1 LRLRAAAVGET
12 QKIGIA
18 ETTGGVM
25 QRIKSVGVL
34 SCAKMLGVLYGC
46 MGLLLLPFALIAG
59 LASMATQQANSAIG
73 GGAILAFGILAP
85 VIYGAMGFVFG
96 AIGAWI
102 YNLIAKRLG
111 GIEIQLEPVPA
122 VTL

>member
-1 LRLRAAAVGET
+1 
-12 QKIGIA
+12 
-18 ETTGGVM
+18 M

-46 MGLLLLPFALIAG
+46 MGLLFIPFALIAG
-59 LASMATQQANSAIG
+59 LASMATQQANSTIGGAAIG
-73 GGAILAFGILAP
+73 GAAIIALGILAP
-85 VIYGAMGFVFG
+85 LLYGAMGFVFG

-111 GIEIQLEPVPA
+111 GIEIQLEATPVTPF
-122 VTL
+122 

>member
-73 GGAILAFGILAP
+73 GAAILAFGILAP

>member
-1 LRLRAAAVGET
+1 
-12 QKIGIA
+12 
-18 ETTGGVM
+18 M

-34 SCAKMLGVLYGC
+34 SCAKILGILYGC
-46 MGLLLLPFALIAG
+46 MGLLFIPFLLIAG

-73 GGAILAFGILAP
+73 GVAMLAFGILAP

-96 AIGAWI
+96 ALGAWI
-102 YNLIAKRLG
+102 YNLIAHWLG

-122 VTL
+122 VNL

>member
-1 LRLRAAAVGET
+1 
-12 QKIGIA
+12 
-18 ETTGGVM
+18 M

-46 MGLLLLPFALIAG
+46 MGLLFIPFALIAG
-59 LASMATQQANSAIG
+59 LASMATHQANSAIG
-73 GGAILAFGILAP
+73 GAAMLAFGILAP
-85 VIYGAMGFVFG
+85 IIYGAMGFVCG

-111 GIEIQLEPVPA
+111 GIEIQLEPLSA
-122 VTL
+122 GSLSA

>member
-73 GGAILAFGILAP
+73 GAAILAFGILAP
-85 VIYGAMGFVFG
+85 VIYGGMGFVFG